1 MLTYNEYD
9 SVKWKNLH
17 NIQESEI
24 INVTSSLNNN
34 IIIESERILSRSY
47 I

>member
-1 MLTYNEYD
+1 MLTHNEYD
-9 SVKWKNLH
+9 FVRWKNLH

-24 INVTSSLNNN
+24 INATLSLDNDV
-34 IIIESERILSRSY
+34 IIESKGILSRSY

>member
-1 MLTYNEYD
+1 MLTHNEYD
-9 SVKWKNLH
+9 SVRWKNLH

-24 INVTSSLNNN
+24 INATSSLNNDV
-34 IIIESERILSRSY
+34 IIESERILSRSY